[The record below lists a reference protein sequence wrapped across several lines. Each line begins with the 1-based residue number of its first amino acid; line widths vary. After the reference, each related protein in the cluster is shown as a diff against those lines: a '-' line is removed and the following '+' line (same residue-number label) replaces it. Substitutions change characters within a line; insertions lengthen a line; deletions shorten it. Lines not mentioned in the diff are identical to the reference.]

1 MDFWTDFLILWRA
14 LSEYLREHSE
24 SSKFIS
30 DDLKRRAEH
39 SSDASKVL
47 TFEASEVNSGMRNRT
62 VVSAIL
68 RILVRNTADPIAE
81 RIEHNTA
88 HLTRMADIG
97 ANLFCFAKRKLKI
110 AILQIRP
117 NNYAR
122 VTIVL
127 FVAAIPGS
135 GG

>member
-1 MDFWTDFLILWRA
+1 
-14 LSEYLREHSE
+14 
-24 SSKFIS
+24 
-30 DDLKRRAEH
+30 
-39 SSDASKVL
+39 
-47 TFEASEVNSGMRNRT
+47 
-62 VVSAIL
+62 
-68 RILVRNTADPIAE
+68 VRNTADPIAE

-88 HLTRMADIG
+88 HLARMADIG